1 MPLISAL
8 GGEEAG
14 QSVSFDFQAGAI
26 WRDPLSKTKPSVLF
40 RVSTPVL
47 YQFVPAAKVRE
58 ERQRGWEIREA
69 EGVHGSAS
77 NTFISLL
84 LSIQEQRAHAYSTEH

>member
-1 MPLISAL
+1 M
-8 GGEEAG
+8 G
-14 QSVSFDFQAGAI
+14 QLVSFDFQARAI
-26 WRDPLSKTKPSVLF
+26 WRDPLSKTKPKCSML
-40 RVSTPVL
+40 RVSTLVL

-58 ERQRGWEIREA
+58 ERQKSWEIREA

>member
-1 MPLISAL
+1 M
-8 GGEEAG
+8 G
-14 QSVSFDFQAGAI
+14 QSVSFDFQARTI
-26 WRDPLSKTKPSVLF
+26 WRDPLSKTKSKCSML

-58 ERQRGWEIREA
+58 ERQRNWEIREA